1 MRIVVEEDDYKA
13 WILSLLKVLACS
25 KQEYVGTGHDDV
37 PDTGHDDVLVLWA
50 DAIVLGTG
58 HDDVRSY
65 V

>member
-1 MRIVVEEDDYKA
+1 M
-13 WILSLLKVLACS
+13 LKVLACS

-50 DAIVLGTG
+50 DAIVIGTG